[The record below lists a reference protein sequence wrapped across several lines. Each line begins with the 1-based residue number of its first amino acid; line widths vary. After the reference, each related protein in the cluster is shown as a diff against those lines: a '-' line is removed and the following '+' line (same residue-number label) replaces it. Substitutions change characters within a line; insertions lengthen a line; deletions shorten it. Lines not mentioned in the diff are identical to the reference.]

1 MLVSVDRRSSRQGK
15 IGDEGRYAVALALL
29 SFLASVGMLQFC
41 TRQRWSVSHNA
52 CASTKVIFGW
62 LRQCGSSRS
71 SQSFKS
77 SMRDESDSLCQRLDK
92 VGPRRQ
98 AGSHEKFVTQPVLP

>member
-15 IGDEGRYAVALALL
+15 IGDEGRYAMALALL
-29 SFLASVGMLQFC
+29 SFLTSVGLLQFC
-41 TRQRWSVSHNA
+41 PRQRWAVSHRA
-52 CASTKVIFGW
+52 CPSTKVIFGW

-77 SMRDESDSLCQRLDK
+77 AMHDESDSHDSASIKAARFAKALRTK
-92 VGPRRQ
+92 N
-98 AGSHEKFVTQPVLP
+98 